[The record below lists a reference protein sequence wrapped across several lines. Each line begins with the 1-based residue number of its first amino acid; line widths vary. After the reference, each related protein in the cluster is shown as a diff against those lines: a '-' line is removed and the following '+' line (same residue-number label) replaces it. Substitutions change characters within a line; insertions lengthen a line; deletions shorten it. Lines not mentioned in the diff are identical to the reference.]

1 MTVLNALKQ
10 TTGTKVHQPNWIFQ
24 QMIQQV
30 LQAVLQD
37 KEEEHTS
44 QKDTAKTF
52 L

>member
-1 MTVLNALKQ
+1 
-10 TTGTKVHQPNWIFQ
+10 
-24 QMIQQV
+24 MIQQV

-52 L
+52 LWW